1 LSNAIDEGF
10 NNATWFYCGI
20 SSTTETLSEIVSTTA
35 SRIFNQTPVIKN
47 ELVNRNK
54 LSGTAVSALKKLLE
68 AMLDR
73 EDEENLGITGFP
85 PEMSMY

>member
-1 LSNAIDEGF
+1 
-10 NNATWFYCGI
+10 
-20 SSTTETLSEIVSTTA
+20 
-35 SRIFNQTPVIKN
+35 N

-85 PEMSMY
+85 PEMSMYISCLKNTAVHTHELEQGSHWHKDHLTPEFVGIFEAANNL